1 MLLDAR
7 TLKAGAVLSADVCI
21 AGTGPAG
28 MTLATQLIDSGLD
41 VIVLES
47 GGLEFDADNQALND
61 GATTGI
67 KTLKPVDWRVRVFGG
82 TSAHWEGFC
91 RPLGPEEFARRDWIP
106 GSGWPI
112 DYDTLEPFYVR
123 AQDTLQVGALD
134 YDAKHMSERIGIP
147 LLSDDDR
154 IVEHRFYRLS
164 PPTRFGM
171 RFRDAIKNAENLT
184 TYLNATLID
193 IVLDDKHGSV
203 ERFDCSTLDGKR
215 FSVEAG
221 RFVIALGGLEN
232 PRILLA
238 SNKQIEGGVGNSS
251 GKVGRT
257 FIEHPHYYRSAA
269 VVWPSGTD
277 LRWFQARTVTLDDED
292 GARLGVLGTIGLR
305 PEVRAAE
312 GLLNMSLGLAVV
324 KVDDPAQDTG
334 AISPVNASALL
345 GQRGADGA
353 MVRVT
358 CRTEQSPFEEST
370 VTLTDDRDAL
380 GVRKLNLHW
389 AVRDDDKRA
398 LRRALEIVGSELGRL
413 GLGRLW
419 TPRKGDS
426 FDWNTQPGGHHMGTT
441 RMGDDA
447 KNSVLDANLRC
458 HDVKNLYVAGSS
470 VFVTVGD
477 ANPTLT
483 IVALAHRLADHLR
496 GMS

>member
-7 TLKAGAVLSADVCI
+7 DLKTGAVLSADVCI
-21 AGTGPAG
+21 AGSGPAG

-41 VIVLES
+41 VILLES
-47 GGLEFDADNQALND
+47 GGLDFDGDNQALND

-67 KTLKPVDWRVRVFGG
+67 KTLNPIDWRVRVFGG

-91 RPLGPEEFARRDWIP
+91 RPLGPEEFTSRDWIP

-112 DYDTLEPFYVR
+112 DYDTLKPYYVR

-134 YDAKHMSERIGIP
+134 YDAKRMSERIGIP

-154 IVEHRFYRLS
+154 VLEHRFYRLS
-164 PPTRFGM
+164 PPTRFGTL
-171 RFRDAIKNAENLT
+171 FLDAVTKAENLT
-184 TYLNATLID
+184 AYLHATLID
-193 IVLDDKHGSV
+193 VVLDKKLGSV

-221 RFVIALGGLEN
+221 RFVVALGGLEN
-232 PRILLA
+232 PRVLLA
-238 SNKQIEGGVGNSS
+238 SDKQLDGGVGNSS
-251 GKVGRT
+251 GKVGRA
-257 FIEHPHYYRSAA
+257 FIEHPHYYKSAA
-269 VVWPSGTD
+269 VVWPHGTD

-292 GARLGVLGTIGLR
+292 GARLGVLGTVGLR

-312 GLLNMSLGLAVV
+312 GLLNMSLGFSFG
-324 KVDDPAQDTG
+324 KITEESTG

-345 GQRGADGA
+345 GQLGKDGEL
-353 MVRVT
+353 VRIT
-358 CRTEQSPFEEST
+358 CRTEQSPYEEST
-370 VTLTDDRDAL
+370 VTLSDERDAL

-413 GLGRLW
+413 GLGRMW
-419 TPRKGDS
+419 TPRKGDR

-441 RMGDDA
+441 RMGKDP
-447 KNSVLDANLRC
+447 KTSVLDPNLRC

-470 VFVTVGD
+470 VFVTCGD